1 MSKIALLYA
10 TKGGSVEQAAKKI
23 ENNFPGVNIDLFEIS
38 VLEVSN
44 IKDYDHFIMGCST
57 VGAENWQDAE
67 ADNEWDAFFYEL
79 KEKNISLEGK
89 KVAIFGLG
97 NQVLYPDHFVD
108 AMIYLK
114 NKCELLGAKVIGEW
128 PLEGYEF
135 TNSDSVVDGKFVG
148 LPLDEDNEPEK
159 SEERIKAWF
168 DVIAKDIK

>member
-1 MSKIALLYA
+1 
-10 TKGGSVEQAAKKI
+10 
-23 ENNFPGVNIDLFEIS
+23 
-38 VLEVSN
+38 VSN

-79 KEKNISLEGK
+79 KKKNISLEGK

>member
-1 MSKIALLYA
+1 
-10 TKGGSVEQAAKKI
+10 
-23 ENNFPGVNIDLFEIS
+23 
-38 VLEVSN
+38 VSN